1 MKSLPSED
9 EVREDLGDKVMEG
22 FSYAVDHTRADLA
35 EYRGIRPDWVSQHSE
50 RGLANWLHDRLWQHL
65 IVALDP
71 LPEVHVTD
79 GGVTRELTVGHRY
92 RLRAKRH
99 DEAGMVQTYPTQTAL
114 AFMLQRP
121 EEPTFEGF
129 EEVRLLVGY
138 AWDRETRN
146 VGAGLLSLRAD
157 REKIIWQIELPPSQ
171 SGGIAPP
178 VGTPL
183 PPTQPQAPE
192 IQVGEG
198 DEEQNS
204 GAGSA

>member
-1 MKSLPSED
+1 MNALPSAPD
-9 EVREDLGDKVMEG
+9 VREDLGDKVMEG

-35 EYRGIRPDWVSQHSE
+35 TYRDLRPDWVSQHSE

-65 IVALDP
+65 TVALDP

-79 GGVTRELTVGHRY
+79 VGVVRELTVGHRY

-114 AFMLQRP
+114 AFMLQGP
-121 EEPTFEGF
+121 TEPTFEGF

-138 AWDRETRN
+138 AWDSETRN
-146 VGAGLLSLRAD
+146 VGAGLLSLRVD
-157 REKIIWQIELPPSQ
+157 RDKIIWQIELPPSR
-171 SGGIAPP
+171 SEGT
-178 VGTPL
+178 VGQGSTSL
-183 PPTQPQAPE
+183 PPTQPQAPAIE
-192 IQVGEG
+192 IGEG
-198 DEEQNS
+198 HEEQNP